1 MGPMG
6 SIGPMLNT
14 TGLIN
19 IPRSPVQ
26 TVVVPRTVMQT
37 IVSINFNVHVQMCIY
52 HIFTY
57 HMIRIGYIRLCVYAN
72 TGTHMYIK

>member
-6 SIGPMLNT
+6 GSVGPMGSMGPMLNT

-19 IPRSPVQ
+19 IPISPVQ

-37 IVSINFNVHVQMCIY
+37 IVSINFNVHVQMCIH

-57 HMIRIGYIRLCVYAN
+57 I
-72 TGTHMYIK
+72 T